1 MEGNKGAYHGHWP
14 PLDAES
20 LTSPEHLS
28 CRLSPEPQTQA
39 LNPKPRTSN
48 PHELGAHEQPLLSAR
63 GPIIELDLAGNLLQT
78 AGAQVLARAVW
89 GGGSARCNL
98 SIFPTTCCKIRGSN
112 PSFPAPQA
120 PPSDLPPPPL
130 SPLTH
135 CKSTP
140 RVRAR
145 FSRQKPGRACG
156 GWTCRITSS
165 LAAGENSM

>member
-1 MEGNKGAYHGHWP
+1 MEGNKGAYHGHRP

-89 GGGSARCNL
+89 GGGLSTLQSLNL
-98 SIFPTTCCKIRGSN
+98 SNNLLQDQGLKSLFSR
-112 PSFPAPQA
+112 
-120 PPSDLPPPPL
+120 PPSPPSRPAAAAAVPTDAL
-130 SPLTH
+130 QVDAPCAGPIFASKAWASLRRLDVSNNQLTG
-135 CKSTP
+135 
-140 RVRAR
+140 
-145 FSRQKPGRACG
+145 GR
-156 GWTCRITSS
+156 
-165 LAAGENSM
+165 